1 MASWLLYHALSLS
14 YSDAKEKF
22 AERESSLVSRQV
34 GWGISAVDEAD
45 AAAPAAGGGPPFADL
60 GRAAVRRACE
70 ELCLAVGVAEEEE
83 ARDGGGAG
91 ADGDGDGALAL
102 AHRLE
107 RAEEALTERYLPAA
121 SAFAEAAQRALSSS
135 SAAPT
140 PPPPPPPPP
149 PAPPAPPPPHAP
161 ASAAAFA
168 AALLDAQPLGFTT
181 GDPLVDRGARALRWL
196 YVRDLALL
204 QRKVDDAI
212 VGVQDRTANPRTDAA
227 LGKVGR

>member
-22 AERESSLVSRQV
+22 SDRETSLLSRQV
-34 GWGISAVDEAD
+34 GRGIAAVDEAE
-45 AAAPAAGGGPPFADL
+45 AAAPGAGGGPPFVDL

-70 ELCLAVGVAEEEE
+70 ELCLSVGVAAEEMEE
-83 ARDGGGAG
+83 ASAS
-91 ADGDGDGALAL
+91 GDDSALAAL
-102 AHRLE
+102 VRRLE

-135 SAAPT
+135 SPS
-140 PPPPPPPPP
+140 
-149 PAPPAPPPPHAP
+149 APPSS
-161 ASAAAFA
+161 SAAAFA
-168 AALLDAQPLGFTT
+168 AALLDAQPLGFST
-181 GDPLVDRGARALRWL
+181 GDPLVDRAARALRWL
-196 YVRDLALL
+196 YVRDLASL
-204 QRKVDDAI
+204 QKEVDDAI